1 MTGGTLTGALKIE
14 TGKYLTLDK
23 PLTTNWAGMW
33 FTTGAVAKWE
43 WDLTDN
49 NDNMVLRR
57 FDAGGIPKLV
67 QQVTQNNG
75 VSTFFGPINIRGIDA
90 APPTLSFN
98 EEMTGTDIWTVKS
111 LAPNQ
116 SLYFTSYGTN
126 AKGDMFILDA
136 KNDRAD
142 FMCPLF
148 VNNTPVTMMTEHQAA
163 LERIG
168 LLEALITKLQARLD
182 KCCPE

>member
-1 MTGGTLTGALKIE
+1 
-14 TGKYLTLDK
+14 
-23 PLTTNWAGMW
+23 MW

-116 SLYFTSYGTN
+116 SLYFTSYGAN

-182 KCCPE
+182 ICCPE